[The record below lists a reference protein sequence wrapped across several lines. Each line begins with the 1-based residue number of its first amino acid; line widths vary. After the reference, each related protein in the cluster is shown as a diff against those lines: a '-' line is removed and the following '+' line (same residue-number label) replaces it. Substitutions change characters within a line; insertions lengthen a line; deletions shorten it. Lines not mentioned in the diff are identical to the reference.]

1 MSIMRTDRLWTR
13 ALPLAS
19 LLLVASAAGLAAQ
32 RSVPALPRLAIATLL
47 QGGDG
52 DVITGD
58 HTVKAGEKVD
68 DIVVIGGN
76 LTVEGNV
83 TGDAVV
89 VGGNLLLES
98 GGAVD
103 GDAVVTGGK
112 IVDHGGRVRGEMRV
126 VDGAAGDLSRRAAE
140 SATAAARS
148 AAGERAEA
156 ARSAAMAA
164 AMEQAHS
171 RRDHSW
177 FTPIRR
183 GFEGLL
189 STVALGL
196 VLAGIGSALIFYGR
210 PYLETVSDTIRSST
224 VRSGAVGV
232 AAGFLVA
239 PAFVV
244 LLVALAVS
252 IIGIPLL
259 LLSPLYWVAFFV
271 ACAMGILA
279 AAHAIGER
287 TAEQRRETF
296 SLRYRNSYSYLFTGV
311 GILFAP
317 LVVGSL
323 LRIAGLGFFGG
334 AFIWVGGVILVCT
347 AVVGFGAV
355 ILSRAG
361 TRRSFVAPVMDPVYD
376 PDPLFDEPSSPGSRV

>member
-1 MSIMRTDRLWTR
+1 V
-13 ALPLAS
+13 
-19 LLLVASAAGLAAQ
+19 LLVCC
-32 RSVPALPRLAIATLL
+32 
-47 QGGDG
+47 GG
-52 DVITGD
+52 
-58 HTVKAGEKVD
+58 
-68 DIVVIGGN
+68 
-76 LTVEGNV
+76 
-83 TGDAVV
+83 V
-89 VGGNLLLES
+89 VGVWVVFVGLM
-98 GGAVD
+98 VD
-103 GDAVVTGGK
+103 Q
-112 IVDHGGRVRGEMRV
+112 GGRVRGEMTV

-140 SATAAARS
+140 SATAAARAG
-148 AAGERAEA
+148 AAD
-156 ARSAAMAA
+156 ARSAARAA
-164 AMEQAHS
+164 AMEQVHG

-177 FTPIRR
+177 FAPIRR

-196 VLAGIGSALIFYGR
+196 VLAGIGSGLIFYGR

-252 IIGIPLL
+252 IVGIPLL

-271 ACAMGILA
+271 ACAMGVLA

-334 AFIWVGGVILVCT
+334 AFMWVGGVILVCVS
-347 AVVGFGAV
+347 VVGFGAV

-361 TRRSFVAPVMDPVYD
+361 TRRSFVAPVMDPMYD
-376 PDPLFDEPSSPGSRV
+376 PDPLFDEPSSTGSHV